1 MIPCANPKAQ
11 YLSYR
16 DEINSAIQNVLDSGW
31 YILGKEVE
39 RFEQEFASYNGVS
52 YAVGVGSGTEA
63 LHIALRAIGIGPG
76 DEVITTAHTAVAT
89 ASAILLAGATPVF
102 VDIDP
107 DYFTMDPNQI
117 ESAITPKTKAIIPVH
132 IYGQPCDMDTIIEIA
147 HEYNLKVIEDCAQ
160 AHGATYKGNR
170 VGSMGDIGCFSF
182 YPTKNLGAIGDGGAI
197 ITNDNSIARKIKLM
211 REYGWEKRYVSSEEG
226 WNSRLDELQ
235 AAILRIKLKNLDVDN
250 NRRHKLANIYQ
261 NELNELPL
269 QLPRVRN
276 DSNHVFHLFVIKTDQ
291 RDKLMGHLR
300 ENGMQST
307 IQYPV
312 PVHQQDFYIKTLGDY
327 SLPVTEKSAGSIL
340 SLPMYPELD
349 EADQKQVVDVLHNY
363 YKGQ

>member
-1 MIPCANPKAQ
+1 
-11 YLSYR
+11 
-16 DEINSAIQNVLDSGW
+16 
-31 YILGKEVE
+31 
-39 RFEQEFASYNGVS
+39 
-52 YAVGVGSGTEA
+52 
-63 LHIALRAIGIGPG
+63 
-76 DEVITTAHTAVAT
+76 
-89 ASAILLAGATPVF
+89 
-102 VDIDP
+102 
-107 DYFTMDPNQI
+107 
-117 ESAITPKTKAIIPVH
+117 
-132 IYGQPCDMDTIIEIA
+132 
-147 HEYNLKVIEDCAQ
+147 
-160 AHGATYKGNR
+160 
-170 VGSMGDIGCFSF
+170 
-182 YPTKNLGAIGDGGAI
+182 
-197 ITNDNSIARKIKLM
+197 M